1 GMGGSSIPY
10 YLNLTYVA
18 YAEKKF
24 YKVEAALPAD
34 KILAEFK
41 KGYDRMTHKGDIV
54 HETYDVLTVGA
65 APGGCIVVWLSG
77 SNNRVEICRLQAK
90 ETFVDRNDFY
100 DNPHQRTQ
108 KDFFDTMYDIAVP
121 DSIKAE
127 IKQKGIPY
135 GLWDQY
141 REKYKY
147 RFILKSYDEKDKF
160 THNYYLYYNAE
171 ADEVLQE
178 KLN

>member
-1 GMGGSSIPY
+1 
-10 YLNLTYVA
+10 NLTYVA

-90 ETFVDRNDFY
+90 ETFV
-100 DNPHQRTQ
+100 
-108 KDFFDTMYDIAVP
+108 
-121 DSIKAE
+121 
-127 IKQKGIPY
+127 
-135 GLWDQY
+135 
-141 REKYKY
+141 
-147 RFILKSYDEKDKF
+147 
-160 THNYYLYYNAE
+160 
-171 ADEVLQE
+171 
-178 KLN
+178 

>member
-1 GMGGSSIPY
+1 
-10 YLNLTYVA
+10 
-18 YAEKKF
+18 
-24 YKVEAALPAD
+24 
-34 KILAEFK
+34 
-41 KGYDRMTHKGDIV
+41 
-54 HETYDVLTVGA
+54 
-65 APGGCIVVWLSG
+65 
-77 SNNRVEICRLQAK
+77 LQAK

-127 IKQKGIPY
+127 IAQKGIPY